1 MYVLIVVSETLKSF
15 GVWMFNNLSVEGI
28 ISLPALMVG
37 FLVAIAIYNFED
49 SRSGLKIDAPTVIS
63 QVVGVDKVLIAI
75 FLVSLSPILWPQ
87 KEDSIMIYILPLLGE
102 VYLFGLLLLVQ
113 SLQRAFN
120 WAKSIE
126 TGNQDN
132 FRVYMRIRYLE
143 SLSDKEKRSAWE
155 KIWQA
160 DNDIRKLIDERQL
173 IRLFVAS
180 VKNIK
185 DKNSFAPWLVQ
196 DLISAVDTIH
206 TDDPVIMQELVD
218 FCMSDAFG
226 IRGKEDI
233 NKRKEAGELHYA
245 MNLRRLF
252 FKVLEKS
259 LEKDDNSLYSLIS
272 SARTYLKDNDQK
284 EAPFIGVFAPNFFSL
299 VEKHENNHWI
309 WEIIPNDWK
318 ITLEKLLAKDT
329 AKTTFA
335 WLNAYVKWLHD
346 HTLITNKPAEFNRI
360 LDETTREILPKA
372 DPITWARLFAF
383 HWSSY
388 GMNNGEESEYAQV
401 RNFIENHLTFGAV
414 SHVLTF
420 YLGDDL
426 KTKVAMKNEVDEV
439 LEIATR
445 TTVLPWFH
453 DDGVMKKYLRAI
465 NDLKF
470 VYKEDK
476 EKLGKL
482 EWLET
487 TLKDIR
493 KRIRQKSKK
502 GIN

>member
-1 MYVLIVVSETLKSF
+1 MDVLIVITETLKSF
-15 GVWMFNNLSVEGI
+15 GIWMFSNLSVEGL

-37 FLVAIAIYNFED
+37 FLIAIAIYNFED

-87 KEDSIMIYILPLLGE
+87 KEDSITVYALPLLIE
-102 VYLFGLLLLVQ
+102 IYLLGLLLLIQ

-132 FRVYMRIRYLE
+132 FRVSMRIRYLE
-143 SLSDKEKRSAWE
+143 SLTDKEKRSAWE

-173 IRLFVAS
+173 VRLFVAS

-185 DKNSFAPWLVQ
+185 DKNSFAPWLIQ
-196 DLISAVDTIH
+196 DIISAIDTIH
-206 TDDPVIMQELVD
+206 TDDPVIMQELVN

-226 IRGKEDI
+226 ITGKDDI
-233 NKRKEAGELHYA
+233 NKRKEAGELHYS

-252 FKVLEKS
+252 FKVLGKS
-259 LEKDDNSLYSLIS
+259 LEKNDNSLFSLIY
-272 SARTYLKDNDQK
+272 SARTYLKDNGQN
-284 EAPFIGVFAPNFFSL
+284 EASFIRVFAPNFFSL
-299 VEKHENNHWI
+299 IEKHDDNHWI
-309 WEIIPNDWK
+309 WETIPDDWK
-318 ITLEKLLAKDT
+318 ITLEKLLKKDT
-329 AKTTFA
+329 SKTTLA
-335 WLNAYVKWLHD
+335 WLDAYVKWLHN
-346 HTLITNKPAEFNRI
+346 HTLITSNPAEFIRI
-360 LDETTREILPKA
+360 LDEVSREVLPKA

-383 HWSSY
+383 HWSPY
-388 GMNNGEESEYAQV
+388 GVNDGEESEHAQV
-401 RNFIENHLTFGAV
+401 RNFIENHLTFGIM

-420 YLGDDL
+420 YLGDDA

-439 LEIATR
+439 LEIATQ

-453 DDGVMKKYLRAI
+453 NDVAMKKYFKAI
-465 NDLKF
+465 NVLRYT
-470 VYKEDK
+470 YKGDE

-482 EWLET
+482 EWLDM

-493 KRIRQKSKK
+493 KRIKQKSKK
-502 GIN
+502 LNK